1 MQKIGRSKF
10 FYQSGQALVLIL
22 LSLSVALTVVLYI
35 LSRSVTDIFT
45 SSQQADS
52 VRAFSAAEA
61 GVEKALITGANE
73 ENGQIGD
80 ATYSVEV
87 VKGSIGSDFN
97 YPPAMLSGET
107 FTLWFMSHDVDGNLI
122 CNDPDYPCF
131 HGDTLKICWGNAG
144 TPPGEDATPAIEV
157 SIYYK
162 DPGSGDFST
171 VKIGRA
177 AFDPYTTRTPS
188 NFFSARDPGT
198 CTIGETSYVFQKLI
212 TLSDLSIPDNVRHT
226 AGGLIFAK
234 IRMIYNT
241 GEAHQVGA
249 SVPGGSLPSQGLQIY
264 STGTAGTPG
273 SQSNSRVSFFQS
285 WPEFPLSGMAI
296 FYPSGIV
303 K

>member
-1 MQKIGRSKF
+1 MQKIGRSKLS
-10 FYQSGQALVLIL
+10 YQSGQALVLIL

-61 GVEKALITGANE
+61 GVEKALITGAS

-87 VKGSIGSDFN
+87 PKGSIGSDFN
-97 YPPAMLSGET
+97 YPPALLSGDT
-107 FTLWFMSHDVDGNLI
+107 FTLWFVSHDVDGNLV
-122 CNDPDYPCF
+122 CVDPDYPCF
-131 HGDTLKICWGNAG
+131 HGDTLKICWGNPG
-144 TPPGEDATPAIEV
+144 TPQDGGTTPAIEV
-157 SIYYK
+157 GVYYK

-177 AFDPYTTRTPS
+177 TFDPNTTRTPP
-188 NFFSARDPGT
+188 NFFFARDPGT
-198 CTIGETSYVFQKLI
+198 CSIGETGYAFQKLI
-212 TLSDLSIPDNVRHT
+212 TLSALGIPDNVRHT

-241 GEAHQVGA
+241 DEAHAVGA

-264 STGTAGTPG
+264 STGTAGAAA

-296 FYPSGIV
+296 FYPSGIT